1 MDEIRYRLK
10 LLRENLSLT
19 QKELSQILMIKQA
32 SYSAIETGRREL
44 TDRNISLLCNTF
56 HVNPTWL
63 REGIGEMFLNQSTKN
78 SFILSLTDNTDST
91 PYDTNKTLPEHHQ
104 GITLQSKYNKS

>member
-44 TDRNISLLCNTF
+44 TDRNISLLCNIF

-78 SFILSLTDNTDST
+78 
-91 PYDTNKTLPEHHQ
+91 
-104 GITLQSKYNKS
+104 